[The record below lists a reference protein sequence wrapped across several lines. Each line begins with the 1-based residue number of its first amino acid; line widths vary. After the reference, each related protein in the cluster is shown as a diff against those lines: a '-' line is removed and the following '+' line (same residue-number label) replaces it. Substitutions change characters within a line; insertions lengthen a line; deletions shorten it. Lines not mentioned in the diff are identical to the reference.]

1 MPRRPRIEVDNGI
14 FHVASRAVDS
24 VFAAEASYA
33 ATISADSSPLD
44 DLPYKLAETAGV

>member
-1 MPRRPRIEVDNGI
+1 VKG
-14 FHVASRAVDS
+14 ALS
-24 VFAAEASYA
+24 VFAATGKSAEASYA